1 MVYEY
6 LKAFLRAVAG
16 FEFVPRNDFSIL
28 THIINSLP
36 QQTQVLSF
44 VYHGRDLTISTVQPL
59 PEQVEQMVQSL
70 EKKLKIPQEYEKVVY
85 SYYIDSD
92 QQCVAQI
99 TLIARKYDETNFLEE
114 LQKELLPSRPHRTEK
129 RIRKKRKR
137 MEQKKIDRISQLSRL
152 SRERELTEE
161 ENRSSSCCAGN
172 MLIA

>member
-1 MVYEY
+1 MDGISEGASLTSQGKKMQTVVYEY

-70 EKKLKIPQEYEKVVY
+70 EKSKIIPRSTKKRWCA
-85 SYYIDSD
+85 SYYIDSTNS
-92 QQCVAQI
+92 VAQM
-99 TLIARKYDETNFLEE
+99 
-114 LQKELLPSRPHRTEK
+114 P
-129 RIRKKRKR
+129 
-137 MEQKKIDRISQLSRL
+137 
-152 SRERELTEE
+152 
-161 ENRSSSCCAGN
+161 
-172 MLIA
+172 